1 MAVDID
7 RLEIEIEADSQQAGS
22 ALDRLTASLQRL
34 QSAVGNN
41 TALQKTSQQVK
52 AIAKAPS
59 LTRLEKELSKVEKQ
73 AIKDGDSLVKL
84 QERLEEL
91 QGYKGIG
98 TKLTQADTASK
109 IKETTAQIRQ
119 LSEAVDA
126 ADVKIR
132 ELRQSIK
139 DVQAGNI
146 PTVHAPKTS
155 SSKTTS
161 ANIPQAAAQIRQ
173 AATATQGMSNAAKTV
188 KTNLDAASKS
198 ADDFGR
204 QVKKATSSGS
214 GGFAGLAKSVKGM
227 ATSFV
232 LWGAAFSLVGSIGDS
247 FERMA
252 AENESVNQT
261 LSEIKSSLQY
271 VSDALAAVIYPI
283 VRAIAPILVTIL
295 DAVAGILNFIAMIIG
310 FLTGQD
316 SVIQAQKQWV
326 DFSEG
331 VDGATDSMG
340 AATDAAKKLYR
351 SLLPIDELN
360 ILEDNST
367 GGGAGG
373 IGGTTAGGLTPP
385 RFEMV
390 DLPFTMP
397 TSIPSPEWVP
407 DPVPAPSFAAVTVP
421 SWAGALLPS
430 PEWSPQVV
438 ASPVFETLKLPE
450 WALNLLPVPDW
461 EEDPIPAPALD
472 LEPVRSGLLAL
483 QEEFALAWDLVTA
496 TSAVGVG
503 NVVGNLDTLA
513 GRLLQLQKEHATAL
527 DGITQRQG
535 QFTTDTQTA
544 LQAWST
550 ANQTSFGTTANYI
563 QTITP
568 PAFDAVS
575 AVIASFVP
583 GTAGQIAKWGNNIM
597 SNARTTLA
605 YIPTAAQS
613 ALQSAGESFSS
624 WINATSSG
632 FAQWGSNVI
641 DNAGKAAEGLF
652 SNIVSGLSAA
662 WTQFKNAMTA
672 MGEAITGWWSAN
684 KSWAAPAIGVGLA
697 GITIGAI
704 ALSGGGALAAAPAL
718 AALANGGVLTEPTA
732 ALVGE
737 YPGAKRNPEIVT
749 PQNLMYDTFR
759 DAQDDTDVI
768 NAIVSV
774 GQQIVQAIRSQDN
787 SISIDGR
794 QLVRQT
800 YDQFKRYEAQRGTS
814 LVQRGNYN

>member
-1 MAVDID
+1 MPTDID
-7 RLEIEIEADSQQAGS
+7 KLQIEIEADSAQAGS
-22 ALDRLTASLQRL
+22 AIDRLTASLQRL
-34 QSAVGNN
+34 QGAIGGN

-52 AIAKAPS
+52 NIAKAPS

-73 AIKDGDSLVKL
+73 AIKDGDSLVEL
-84 QERLEEL
+84 QKKLEEL

-98 TKLTQADTASK
+98 NKLTQADTNKRIAA
-109 IKETTAQIRQ
+109 TTAQIRQ
-119 LSEAVDA
+119 LSEAVDT
-126 ADVKIR
+126 ADTKIR

-146 PTVHAPKTS
+146 PTVQTPKASTT
-155 SSKTTS
+155 SKTTS

-173 AATATQGMSNAAKTV
+173 AATATQGVGNAAAQV

-198 ADDFGR
+198 ADNFGR

-214 GGFAGLAKSVKGM
+214 GGFAYLARSIKGM
-227 ATSFV
+227 VVNFALFGV
-232 LWGAAFSLVGSIGDS
+232 LFSLTNSIGDS
-247 FERMA
+247 FARMA
-252 AENESVNQT
+252 AENQEVNQT

-283 VRAIAPILVTIL
+283 VKALAPILVTIL

-316 SVIQAQKQWV
+316 SVIQAQKQWA
-326 DFSEG
+326 DFSES

-351 SLLPIDELN
+351 ALLLIDELN

-367 GGGAGG
+367 GGAGG

-397 TSIPSPEWVP
+397 TTIPSPEWAP
-407 DPVPAPSFAAVTVP
+407 NPVPAPSFAAVVVP
-421 SWAGALLPS
+421 SYAGAKLPS
-430 PEWSPQVV
+430 PSWQPDLVPAPAFGPLV
-438 ASPVFETLKLPE
+438 LPDWLTE
-450 WALNLLPVPDW
+450 PIPVPAW

-472 LEPVRSGLLAL
+472 LAPVRSGLLTL
-483 QEEFALAWDLVTA
+483 QEEFAFAWDLVTA

-527 DGITQRQG
+527 DGIAQKQESFVGQTQS
-535 QFTTDTQTA
+535 A
-544 LQAWST
+544 LQRWST
-550 ANQTSFGTTANYI
+550 ATQTNFKTTTDYI

-597 SNARTTLA
+597 GNARTTLA

-613 ALQSAGESFSS
+613 ALQSAGESFTS
-624 WINATSSG
+624 WINATSSN
-632 FAQWGSNVI
+632 FAAWGSNVVK
-641 DNAGKAAEGLF
+641 NAGTAAEGLF

-662 WTQFKNAMTA
+662 WTQFKNAMAA

-704 ALSGGGALAAAPAL
+704 ALSGGGALAAVPAL
-718 AALANGGVLTEPTA
+718 AALASGGVLTEPTA

-759 DAQDDTDVI
+759 DAQDTDVVV
-768 NAIVSV
+768 NAIMAGVN
-774 GQQIVQAIRSQDN
+774 QIVRAIQDSN
-787 SISIDGR
+787 VEVYVDGDG
-794 QLVRQT
+794 T
-800 YDQFKRYEAQRGTS
+800 AQQNRRNRMYGKT
-814 LVQRGNYN
+814 LQYI

>member
-1 MAVDID
+1 MPTDID
-7 RLEIEIEADSQQAGS
+7 KLQIEIEADSAQAGS
-22 ALDRLTASLQRL
+22 AIDRLAASLQRL

-41 TALQKTSQQVK
+41 TALKQTSQQVK
-52 AIAKAPS
+52 NIAKAPS
-59 LTRLEKELSKVEKQ
+59 LSRLEKELSKVEKQ
-73 AIKDGDSLVKL
+73 AIKDGDSLVAL
-84 QERLEEL
+84 QKKLEEL
-91 QGYKGIG
+91 QGYKGVG
-98 TKLTQADTASK
+98 NKLTQADTASK

-119 LSEAVDA
+119 MSDAVDT
-126 ADVKIR
+126 ADAKIR
-132 ELRQSIK
+132 ELRQSIR

-146 PTVHAPKTS
+146 PTAKAPKASTT
-155 SSKTTS
+155 SKTTS
-161 ANIPQAAAQIRQ
+161 SNIPQAAAQIRQ
-173 AATATQGMSNAAKTV
+173 AATATQGVSNAAAQV

-198 ADDFGR
+198 ANNFGK

-214 GGFAGLAKSVKGM
+214 GGFAYLARSIKGM
-227 ATSFV
+227 VVNFALF
-232 LWGAAFSLVGSIGDS
+232 GALFSLTNSIGDS
-247 FERMA
+247 FQRMA
-252 AENESVNQT
+252 QENQEVYQT

-271 VSDALAAVIYPI
+271 VSDALAVVIYPI
-283 VRAIAPILVTIL
+283 VKAIAPILVTIL
-295 DAVAGILNFIAMIIG
+295 DAVAGILNFIAMIVG

-351 SLLPIDELN
+351 ALLPIDELN
-360 ILEDNST
+360 VLEDNST

-385 RFEMV
+385 RFETV

-397 TSIPSPEWVP
+397 TSLPSPEWAP

-438 ASPVFETLKLPE
+438 TSPFFEALKLPE
-450 WALNLLPVPDW
+450 WALNLLPVPAW

-472 LEPVRSGLLAL
+472 LAPVQSGLAVL
-483 QEEFALAWDLVTA
+483 QEAFAFAWDVVTA

-513 GRLLQLQKEHATAL
+513 GRLLQLQTEHATAL
-527 DGITQRQG
+527 DGIAQKQESFVGQTQS
-535 QFTTDTQTA
+535 A

-550 ANQTSFGTTANYI
+550 ATQTSFGTTTDYI

-568 PAFDAVS
+568 PAFANAS
-575 AVIASFVP
+575 AVISSFVS
-583 GTAGQIAKWGNNIM
+583 GTALAIAKWGNNVM
-597 SNARTTLA
+597 PNVKTTLA

-632 FAQWGSNVI
+632 FAQWGGNI
-641 DNAGKAAEGLF
+641 IQNAGKAAEGLF
-652 SNIVSGLSAA
+652 SNIVGGLSAA
-662 WTQFKNAMTA
+662 WEQFVGFMRGI
-672 MGEAITGWWSAN
+672 GEKISNWWSAN

-704 ALSGGGALAAAPAL
+704 ALSGGGALAAVPAL
-718 AALANGGVLTEPTA
+718 AALASGGVLTEPTA

-737 YPGAKRNPEIVT
+737 YPGARRNPEIVT

-759 DAQDDTDVI
+759 DAQDTDVVV
-768 NAIVSV
+768 NAIMAGVN
-774 GQQIVQAIRSQDN
+774 QIVRAIQDSN
-787 SISIDGR
+787 VEVYVDG
-794 QLVRQT
+794 
-800 YDQFKRYEAQRGTS
+800 DGTATQNRRNRMYGKT
-814 LVQRGNYN
+814 LQYI

>member
-1 MAVDID
+1 MPTDID
-7 RLEIEIEADSQQAGS
+7 KLQIQIEADSAQAGS

-34 QSAVGNN
+34 QGAVGSN

-52 AIAKAPS
+52 NIAKAPS

-73 AIKDGDSLVKL
+73 AIRDGDSLVKL

-98 TKLTQADTASK
+98 TKLTQADTNSR
-109 IKETTAQIRQ
+109 IKEVTAQIRQ
-119 LSEAVDA
+119 LSDAVDT

-146 PTVHAPKTS
+146 PTVHAPKTTT
-155 SSKTTS
+155 SKMTS
-161 ANIPQAAAQIRQ
+161 ANIPQAAVQIRQ
-173 AATATQGMSNAAKTV
+173 AATATQGMSNAAKAV
-188 KTNLDAASKS
+188 KANLDSASKS
-198 ADDFGR
+198 ADTFGKAVR
-204 QVKKATSSGS
+204 RATSSGS
-214 GGFAGLAKSVKGM
+214 GGFAYLARSIKGM
-227 ATSFV
+227 VVNFALFGV
-232 LWGAAFSLVGSIGDS
+232 LFSLTNSIGDS
-247 FERMA
+247 FQRMA
-252 AENESVNQT
+252 QENQEVNQT
-261 LSEIKSSLQY
+261 LSEIKSSLQF

-283 VRAIAPILVTIL
+283 VKAIAPILVTIL

-310 FLTGQD
+310 FLTGET
-316 SVIQAQKQWV
+316 SVVQATKSWT

-385 RFEMV
+385 RFETV

-397 TSIPSPEWVP
+397 STIPSPEWAP
-407 DPVPAPSFAAVTVP
+407 NPVPAPSFAPVVVP
-421 SWAGALLPS
+421 AFAGAKLPS
-430 PEWSPQVV
+430 PSWQPDLVPAPAFGPLV
-438 ASPVFETLKLPE
+438 LPDWLTASI
-450 WALNLLPVPDW
+450 PVPAW

-472 LEPVRSGLLAL
+472 LAPVRAGLLTL

-496 TSAVGVG
+496 ASAVGVG
-503 NVVGNLDTLA
+503 NVVGSLDTLA

-527 DGITQRQG
+527 DGITQKQEGFVG
-535 QFTTDTQTA
+535 QTQTA
-544 LQAWST
+544 LRAWST
-550 ANQTSFGTTANYI
+550 STQTSFGTTTSYI

-583 GTAGQIAKWGNNIM
+583 GTAGQIARWGNNIM
-597 SNARTTLA
+597 GNARTTLA
-605 YIPTAAQS
+605 YIPTATQS

-624 WINATSSG
+624 WISATSSG

-697 GITIGAI
+697 GLAIGAI
-704 ALSGGGALAAAPAL
+704 AVSGGGALAAAPAL
-718 AALANGGVLTEPTA
+718 AALATGGVLTEPTA

-749 PQNLMYDTFR
+749 PQNLMYNTFR

-800 YDQFKRYEAQRGTS
+800 YDQFKRYETQRGES

>member
-1 MAVDID
+1 MPTDID
-7 RLEIEIEADSQQAGS
+7 KLQIEIEADSAQAGS
-22 ALDRLTASLQRL
+22 AIDRLAASLQRL

-41 TALQKTSQQVK
+41 MALKQTSQQVK
-52 AIAKAPS
+52 NIAKAPS
-59 LTRLEKELSKVEKQ
+59 LSRLEKELSKVEKQ
-73 AIKDGDSLVKL
+73 AIKDGDSLVEL
-84 QERLEEL
+84 QKKLEEL
-91 QGYKGIG
+91 QGYKGVG
-98 TKLTQADTASK
+98 NRLTQADTDSK

-119 LSEAVDA
+119 LSEAVDT
-126 ADVKIR
+126 ADTKIR
-132 ELRQSIK
+132 ELRQSIQ

-146 PTVHAPKTS
+146 PTVQGPKTS
-155 SSKTTS
+155 TTTSKTTS

-173 AATATQGMSNAAKTV
+173 AATATQGVGNAAAQV

-198 ADDFGR
+198 ADIFGR

-214 GGFAGLAKSVKGM
+214 GGFAYLARSIKGM
-227 ATSFV
+227 VVNFALF
-232 LWGAAFSLVGSIGDS
+232 GALFSLTNSIGDS
-247 FERMA
+247 FARMA
-252 AENESVNQT
+252 AENQEVNQT

-271 VSDALAAVIYPI
+271 VSDSLAVVIYPI
-283 VRAIAPILVTIL
+283 VKAIAPILVTIL

-326 DFSEG
+326 DFSES
-331 VDGATDSMG
+331 VDGATDSMC

-351 SLLPIDELN
+351 ALLPIDELN

-385 RFEMV
+385 RFEEV

-397 TSIPSPEWVP
+397 TSLPSPEWVP
-407 DPVPAPSFAAVTVP
+407 DPVPAPSFAPVVVP
-421 SWAGALLPS
+421 SYAGAKLPS
-430 PEWSPQVV
+430 PSWQPDLIP
-438 ASPVFETLKLPE
+438 APAFGPLILPD
-450 WALNLLPVPDW
+450 WLTAPIPVPAW

-472 LEPVRSGLLAL
+472 LEPVRSGLLTL
-483 QEEFALAWDLVTA
+483 KEEFALAWDLVTA

-535 QFTTDTQTA
+535 QFTTDTQAA

-550 ANQTSFGTTANYI
+550 ANQTSFGTTADYI

-575 AVIASFVP
+575 AVIAAFVP

-597 SNARTTLA
+597 SNTRTTLA

-624 WINATSSG
+624 WISATSSG
-632 FAQWGSNVI
+632 FANWGNNI
-641 DNAGKAAEGLF
+641 IQNAGKAAEGLF
-652 SNIVSGLSAA
+652 SNIVGGLSAA
-662 WTQFKNAMTA
+662 WNEFKSAMTA

-697 GITIGAI
+697 GLAIGAI
-704 ALSGGGALAAAPAL
+704 VVSGGGALAAAPAL
-718 AALANGGVLTEPTA
+718 AALATGGVLTEPTA

-759 DAQDDTDVI
+759 EAQDTDVVV
-768 NAIVSV
+768 NAIMAGVN
-774 GQQIVQAIRSQDN
+774 QIVRAIQDSN
-787 SISIDGR
+787 VEVYVDG
-794 QLVRQT
+794 
-800 YDQFKRYEAQRGTS
+800 DGTATQNRRNRMYGKT
-814 LVQRGNYN
+814 LQYI

>member
-1 MAVDID
+1 MPTDID
-7 RLEIEIEADSQQAGS
+7 KLQIQIEADSAQAGS
-22 ALDRLTASLQRL
+22 AIDRLTASLQRL
-34 QSAVGNN
+34 QSAVGGN
-41 TALQKTSQQVK
+41 TALQKASQQVK
-52 AIAKAPS
+52 NIAKAPS
-59 LTRLEKELSKVEKQ
+59 LTKLERELSKVERQ
-73 AIKDGDSLVKL
+73 AIKDGDSLVAL
-84 QERLEEL
+84 QRKLEEL

-98 TKLTQADTASK
+98 NKLTQADTNKRIA
-109 IKETTAQIRQ
+109 ETTNQIRQ
-119 LSEAVDA
+119 LSEAVDT
-126 ADVKIR
+126 ADAKIR
-132 ELRQSIK
+132 ELRQSIR
-139 DVQAGNI
+139 DAQAGNI
-146 PTVHAPKTS
+146 PTVQAPKTS
-155 SSKTTS
+155 TTSKTTS
-161 ANIPQAAAQIRQ
+161 SNIPQAAAQIRQ
-173 AATATQGMSNAAKTV
+173 AATATQGVGNAAAQV

-198 ADDFGR
+198 ADNFGK

-214 GGFAGLAKSVKGM
+214 GGFAYLARSIKGM
-227 ATSFV
+227 VVNFALF
-232 LWGAAFSLVGSIGDS
+232 GALFSLTNSIGDS
-247 FERMA
+247 FQRMA
-252 AENESVNQT
+252 AENEEVNRT
-261 LSEIKSSLQY
+261 LSSIKSSLQY
-271 VSDALAAVIYPI
+271 VSDSLAVVIYPI
-283 VRAIAPILVTIL
+283 VKAIAPILVTIL

-310 FLTGQD
+310 FLTGET
-316 SVIQAQKQWV
+316 SVVQATKSWV

-351 SLLPIDELN
+351 ALLPIDELN

-397 TSIPSPEWVP
+397 TTIPSPEWAP
-407 DPVPAPSFAAVTVP
+407 NPVPAPSFAPVVVP
-421 SWAGALLPS
+421 SYAGAKLPS
-430 PEWSPQVV
+430 PSWQPDLVPAPAFGPLV
-438 ASPVFETLKLPE
+438 LPDWLTE
-450 WALNLLPVPDW
+450 PIPVPAW

-472 LEPVRSGLLAL
+472 LAPVRAGLLTL
-483 QEEFALAWDLVTA
+483 QEEFAFAWDLVTA

-513 GRLLQLQKEHATAL
+513 GRLLQLQKEHAAAL

-535 QFTTDTQTA
+535 QFTTDTQAA

-550 ANQTSFGTTANYI
+550 ATQTNFKTTTDYI

-568 PAFDAVS
+568 PAFANAS
-575 AVIASFVP
+575 AVISSFVS
-583 GTAGQIAKWGNNIM
+583 GTALAIAKWGNNVM
-597 SNARTTLA
+597 PNVRTTLS

-632 FAQWGSNVI
+632 FAQWGGNI
-641 DNAGKAAEGLF
+641 IQNAGKAAEGLF

-704 ALSGGGALAAAPAL
+704 ALSGGGALAAVPAL
-718 AALANGGVLTEPTA
+718 TALASGGVLTEPTA

-737 YPGAKRNPEIVT
+737 YPGARRNPEIVT

-759 DAQDDTDVI
+759 DAQDTDVVV
-768 NAIVSV
+768 NAIMAGVN
-774 GQQIVQAIRSQDN
+774 QIVRAIQDSN
-787 SISIDGR
+787 VEVYVDG
-794 QLVRQT
+794 
-800 YDQFKRYEAQRGTS
+800 DGTATQNRRNRMYGKT
-814 LVQRGNYN
+814 LQYI

>member
-1 MAVDID
+1 MPVDID
-7 RLEIEIEADSQQAGS
+7 KLQIEIEADSAQAGS

-34 QSAVGNN
+34 QNAVGGN
-41 TALQKTSQQVK
+41 TALQRTSQQVK
-52 AIAKAPS
+52 NIAKAPS
-59 LTRLEKELSKVEKQ
+59 LTKLERELSKVEKQ

-119 LSEAVDA
+119 LSDAVDT
-126 ADVKIR
+126 ADTKIR

-146 PTVHAPKTS
+146 PTVQGPKTS
-155 SSKTTS
+155 TTTSKTTS

-173 AATATQGMSNAAKTV
+173 AATATQGVSNAAAQV

-198 ADDFGR
+198 ADNFGR

-214 GGFAGLAKSVKGM
+214 GGFAYLARSIKGM
-227 ATSFV
+227 VVNFALFGV
-232 LWGAAFSLVGSIGDS
+232 LFSLTNSIGDS
-247 FERMA
+247 FQRMA
-252 AENESVNQT
+252 QENQEVNQT

-283 VRAIAPILVTIL
+283 VKAIAPVLITIL

-310 FLTGQD
+310 FLTGET
-316 SVIQAQKQWV
+316 SVVQATKSWT

-351 SLLPIDELN
+351 ALLPIDELN

-367 GGGAGG
+367 GGAGG

-385 RFEMV
+385 RFEEV

-397 TSIPSPEWVP
+397 TSLPSPEWVP
-407 DPVPAPSFAAVTVP
+407 DPVPAPSFAPVVVP
-421 SWAGALLPS
+421 SYAGAKLPS
-430 PEWSPQVV
+430 PSWQPDLVPAPAFGPLV
-438 ASPVFETLKLPE
+438 LPD
-450 WALNLLPVPDW
+450 WLTAPIPVPAW

-472 LEPVRSGLLAL
+472 LAPVRAGLLTL
-483 QEEFALAWDLVTA
+483 QEEFAFAWDLVTA

-503 NVVGNLDTLA
+503 NVVGSLDTLA

-527 DGITQRQG
+527 DGIAQKQESFVG
-535 QFTTDTQTA
+535 QTQTA
-544 LQAWST
+544 LLAWST
-550 ANQTSFGTTANYI
+550 STQTSFGTTADYI

-575 AVIASFVP
+575 AIIASFVP
-583 GTAGQIAKWGNNIM
+583 GTAGQIAKWGNNVM
-597 SNARTTLA
+597 GNARTTLA

-624 WINATSSG
+624 WISATSSG
-632 FAQWGSNVI
+632 FASWGNNI
-641 DNAGKAAEGLF
+641 IQNAGKAAEGLF
-652 SNIVSGLSAA
+652 SNIVGGLSAA
-662 WTQFKNAMTA
+662 WNEFKSAMTA

-697 GITIGAI
+697 GLAIGAI
-704 ALSGGGALAAAPAL
+704 VVSGGGALAAAPAL
-718 AALANGGVLTEPTA
+718 AAIPALANGGVLTSPQVVLA
-732 ALVGE
+732 GE
-737 YPGAKRNPEIVT
+737 YSNARSNPEIVT

-759 DAQDDTDVI
+759 EAQDTDVVV
-768 NAIVSV
+768 NAILSGV
-774 GQQIVQAIRSQDN
+774 QQIVRAIQDSN
-787 SISIDGR
+787 VEVYVDGDG
-794 QLVRQT
+794 T
-800 YDQFKRYEAQRGTS
+800 AQQNRRNRMYGKT
-814 LVQRGNYN
+814 LQYI

>member
-7 RLEIEIEADSQQAGS
+7 RLEIEIEADSAQAGS
-22 ALDRLTASLQRL
+22 AIDRLTASLQRL
-34 QSAVGNN
+34 QSAVGGN
-41 TALQKTSQQVK
+41 TALQKASQQVK
-52 AIAKAPS
+52 NIAKAPS

-73 AIKDGDSLVKL
+73 AIKDGDSLVAL
-84 QERLEEL
+84 QKKLEEL
-91 QGYKGIG
+91 QGYKGLG
-98 TKLTQADTASK
+98 NRLTQADTASK
-109 IKETTAQIRQ
+109 IKETTAQIKQ
-119 LSEAVDA
+119 LSDAVDT
-126 ADVKIR
+126 ADAKIR

-146 PTVHAPKTS
+146 PTVQTPKARTTT
-155 SSKTTS
+155 SKTTS

-173 AATATQGMSNAAKTV
+173 AATATQGVGNAAAQI

-198 ADDFGR
+198 ADNFGR

-214 GGFAGLAKSVKGM
+214 GGFAYLARSIKGM
-227 ATSFV
+227 VVNFALFGV
-232 LWGAAFSLVGSIGDS
+232 LFSLTNSIGDS
-247 FERMA
+247 FARMA
-252 AENESVNQT
+252 AENQEVNQT

-283 VRAIAPILVTIL
+283 VKALAPILVTIL

-326 DFSEG
+326 DFSES

-340 AATDAAKKLYR
+340 TATDAAKKLYR
-351 SLLPIDELN
+351 ALLPIDELN

-397 TSIPSPEWVP
+397 TTIPSPEWAP
-407 DPVPAPSFAAVTVP
+407 NPVPAPSFAPVVVP
-421 SWAGALLPS
+421 SYAGAKLPS
-430 PEWSPQVV
+430 PSWQPDLVPAPAFGPLV
-438 ASPVFETLKLPE
+438 LPDWLTE
-450 WALNLLPVPDW
+450 PIPVPAW

-472 LEPVRSGLLAL
+472 LAPVRSGLLTL
-483 QEEFALAWDLVTA
+483 QEEFAFAWDLVTA

-535 QFTTDTQTA
+535 QFTTDTQAA

-550 ANQTSFGTTANYI
+550 ATQTSFGTTTGYI

-568 PAFDAVS
+568 PAFSNAS
-575 AVIASFVP
+575 EVISSFVS
-583 GTAGQIAKWGNNIM
+583 GTALAIAKWGNNVM
-597 SNARTTLA
+597 PNVRTTLS

-613 ALQSAGESFSS
+613 ALQSAGSSFTS

-641 DNAGKAAEGLF
+641 KNAGTAAEGLF

-662 WTQFKNAMTA
+662 WTQFKKAMTA

-704 ALSGGGALAAAPAL
+704 ALSGGGALAAVPAL
-718 AALANGGVLTEPTA
+718 AALASGGVLTEPTA

-737 YPGAKRNPEIVT
+737 YPGARRNPEIVT

-759 DAQDDTDVI
+759 DAQDTDVVV
-768 NAIVSV
+768 NAIMAGV
-774 GQQIVQAIRSQDN
+774 QQIVRAIQDSN
-787 SISIDGR
+787 VEVYVDGDG
-794 QLVRQT
+794 T
-800 YDQFKRYEAQRGTS
+800 AQQNRRNRMYGKT
-814 LVQRGNYN
+814 LQYI

>member
-1 MAVDID
+1 MPVDID
-7 RLEIEIEADSQQAGS
+7 KLQIKIEVDSAQAGS

-98 TKLTQADTASK
+98 TRLTQADTASR
-109 IKETTAQIRQ
+109 IKEITAQIRQ

-173 AATATQGMSNAAKTV
+173 AATATQGVSNAAKAV
-188 KTNLDAASKS
+188 KTNLDSASKS
-198 ADDFGR
+198 ADTFGKT
-204 QVKKATSSGS
+204 VKRATSSGS
-214 GGFAGLAKSVKGM
+214 GGFAYLARSIKGM
-227 ATSFV
+227 VVNFALFGV
-232 LWGAAFSLVGSIGDS
+232 LFSLTNSIGDS
-247 FERMA
+247 FQRMA
-252 AENESVNQT
+252 QENQEVNQT

-283 VRAIAPILVTIL
+283 VKAIAPVLITIL

-326 DFSEG
+326 DFSES

-351 SLLPIDELN
+351 ALLPIDELN

-438 ASPVFETLKLPE
+438 ASPAFESLKLPE
-450 WALNLLPVPDW
+450 WALNLLPVPAW

-472 LEPVRSGLLAL
+472 LEPVRSGLLTL
-483 QEEFALAWDLVTA
+483 QEEFALAWNLVTA

-503 NVVGNLDTLA
+503 NVVGSLDTLA

-550 ANQTSFGTTANYI
+550 ANQTNFKTTTDYI

-597 SNARTTLA
+597 GNARTTLA

-624 WINATSSG
+624 WISATSSG
-632 FAQWGSNVI
+632 FANWGNNI
-641 DNAGKAAEGLF
+641 IQNAGKAAEGLF
-652 SNIVSGLSAA
+652 SNIVGGLAAA
-662 WTQFKNAMTA
+662 WNEFKSAMTA

-697 GITIGAI
+697 GLAIGAI
-704 ALSGGGALAAAPAL
+704 VVSGGGALAAAPAL
-718 AALANGGVLTEPTA
+718 AAIPALANGGVLTSPQVVLA
-732 ALVGE
+732 GE
-737 YPGAKRNPEIVT
+737 YSNARSNPEIVT

-759 DAQDDTDVI
+759 EAQDTDAVV
-768 NAIVSV
+768 NAIMAGV
-774 GQQIVQAIRSQDN
+774 QQIVRAIQDGN
-787 SISIDGR
+787 VEIYVDG
-794 QLVRQT
+794 
-800 YDQFKRYEAQRGTS
+800 DGTATQNRKNRMYGKT
-814 LVQRGNYN
+814 LQYI

>member
-1 MAVDID
+1 MPTDID
-7 RLEIEIEADSQQAGS
+7 KLQIQIEADSAQAGS
-22 ALDRLTASLQRL
+22 AIDRLTASLQRL
-34 QSAVGNN
+34 QGAIGGN
-41 TALQKTSQQVK
+41 TALQKTSQQVRS
-52 AIAKAPS
+52 IAKAPS
-59 LTRLEKELSKVEKQ
+59 LSKLERELARVEKQ
-73 AIKDGDSLVKL
+73 AIKDGDSLVEL
-84 QERLEEL
+84 QKKLEEL
-91 QGYKGIG
+91 QGFKGVG
-98 TKLTQADTASK
+98 NRLTQADTNKRIAA
-109 IKETTAQIRQ
+109 TTAQIKQ
-119 LSEAVDA
+119 LSDAVDT
-126 ADVKIR
+126 ADSKIR

-146 PTVHAPKTS
+146 PTVQTPKTS
-155 SSKTTS
+155 TTSKTTS

-173 AATATQGMSNAAKTV
+173 AATATQGVGNAAAQV

-198 ADDFGR
+198 ADNFGR

-214 GGFAGLAKSVKGM
+214 GGFAYLARSIKGM
-227 ATSFV
+227 VVNFALFGV
-232 LWGAAFSLVGSIGDS
+232 LFSLTNSIGDS
-247 FERMA
+247 FARMA
-252 AENESVNQT
+252 QENQEVNQT

-283 VRAIAPILVTIL
+283 VKALAPILVTIL

-326 DFSEG
+326 DFSES

-351 SLLPIDELN
+351 ALLPVDELN

-367 GGGAGG
+367 GGAGG

-397 TSIPSPEWVP
+397 TTIPSPEWVP
-407 DPVPAPSFAAVTVP
+407 NPVPAPSFAPVVVP
-421 SWAGALLPS
+421 SYAGAKLPS
-430 PEWSPQVV
+430 PSWQPDLVPAPAFGPLV
-438 ASPVFETLKLPE
+438 LPDWLTE
-450 WALNLLPVPDW
+450 PIPVPAW

-472 LEPVRSGLLAL
+472 LAPVRSGLLTL
-483 QEEFALAWDLVTA
+483 QEEFAFAWDLVTA

-513 GRLLQLQKEHATAL
+513 GRLLQLQQEHATAL
-527 DGITQRQG
+527 DGIAQKQESFVGQTQA
-535 QFTTDTQTA
+535 A
-544 LQAWST
+544 LQEWSR
-550 ANQTSFGTTANYI
+550 AAQTSFGTTTDYI
-563 QTITP
+563 QAITP

-597 SNARTTLA
+597 GNARTTLA

-624 WINATSSG
+624 WISATSSG
-632 FAQWGSNVI
+632 FANWGNNVI
-641 DNAGKAAEGLF
+641 QNAGKAAEGLF
-652 SNIVSGLSAA
+652 SNIVGGLSAA
-662 WTQFKNAMTA
+662 WKEFKSAMTA

-697 GITIGAI
+697 GLAIGAI
-704 ALSGGGALAAAPAL
+704 VVSGGGALAAAPAL
-718 AALANGGVLTEPTA
+718 AAIPALANGGVLTSPQVVLA
-732 ALVGE
+732 GE
-737 YPGAKRNPEIVT
+737 YSNARSNPEIVT

-759 DAQDDTDVI
+759 DAQDTDVVV
-768 NAIVSV
+768 NAIIAGVN
-774 GQQIVQAIRSQDN
+774 QIVRAIQDSN
-787 SISIDGR
+787 VEVYVDG
-794 QLVRQT
+794 
-800 YDQFKRYEAQRGTS
+800 DGTATQNRKNRMYGKT
-814 LVQRGNYN
+814 LQYI

>member
-1 MAVDID
+1 MPTDID
-7 RLEIEIEADSQQAGS
+7 RLQIEIEADSQQAGS
-22 ALDRLTASLQRL
+22 AIDRLTASLQRL

-41 TALQKTSQQVK
+41 MALQKTSQQVK

-73 AIKDGDSLVKL
+73 AIKDGDSLVAL
-84 QERLEEL
+84 QRKLEEL
-91 QGYKGIG
+91 QGFKGVG
-98 TKLTQADTASK
+98 NKLTQADTDSK

-119 LSEAVDA
+119 LSEAVDT
-126 ADVKIR
+126 ADTKIR

-146 PTVHAPKTS
+146 PTVQTPKTS
-155 SSKTTS
+155 TTSKTTS

-173 AATATQGMSNAAKTV
+173 AATATQGVSNAAAQV

-198 ADDFGR
+198 ADNFGR

-214 GGFAGLAKSVKGM
+214 GGFAYLARSIKGM
-227 ATSFV
+227 VVNFALF
-232 LWGAAFSLVGSIGDS
+232 GALFSLTNSIGDS
-247 FERMA
+247 FQRMA
-252 AENESVNQT
+252 QENQEVNQT

-271 VSDALAAVIYPI
+271 VSDSLAVVIYPI
-283 VRAIAPILVTIL
+283 VKAIAPILVTIL

-326 DFSEG
+326 DFSES

-351 SLLPIDELN
+351 ALLPIDELN
-360 ILEDNST
+360 VLEDNST

-397 TSIPSPEWVP
+397 TTIPSPEWAP
-407 DPVPAPSFAAVTVP
+407 NPVPAPSFAPVVVP
-421 SWAGALLPS
+421 SYAGAKLPS
-430 PEWSPQVV
+430 PSWQPDLVPAPAFGPLV
-438 ASPVFETLKLPE
+438 LPDWLTE
-450 WALNLLPVPDW
+450 PIPVPAW

-472 LEPVRSGLLAL
+472 LAPVRSGLLTL
-483 QEEFALAWDLVTA
+483 QEEFAFAWDLVTA

-513 GRLLQLQKEHATAL
+513 GRLLQLQQEHATAL
-527 DGITQRQG
+527 DGIAQKQESFVGQTQA
-535 QFTTDTQTA
+535 A
-544 LQAWST
+544 LQEWSR
-550 ANQTSFGTTANYI
+550 AAQTSFGTTTDYI
-563 QTITP
+563 QAITP

-597 SNARTTLA
+597 GNARTTLA

-624 WINATSSG
+624 WISATSSG

-641 DNAGKAAEGLF
+641 KNAGTAAEGLF

-662 WTQFKNAMTA
+662 WTQFKNAMAA

-697 GITIGAI
+697 GLAIGAI
-704 ALSGGGALAAAPAL
+704 VVSGGGALAAAPAL
-718 AALANGGVLTEPTA
+718 AALATGGVLTEPTA
-732 ALVGE
+732 A
-737 YPGAKRNPEIVT
+737 R
-749 PQNLMYDTFR
+749 
-759 DAQDDTDVI
+759 
-768 NAIVSV
+768 
-774 GQQIVQAIRSQDN
+774 
-787 SISIDGR
+787 
-794 QLVRQT
+794 
-800 YDQFKRYEAQRGTS
+800 
-814 LVQRGNYN
+814 

>member
-1 MAVDID
+1 MPTDID
-7 RLEIEIEADSQQAGS
+7 KLQIKIEADSAQAGS
-22 ALDRLTASLQRL
+22 TIDRLTASLQRL
-34 QSAVGNN
+34 QSAVGSN

-52 AIAKAPS
+52 NIAKAPS

-126 ADVKIR
+126 ADAKIR
-132 ELRQSIK
+132 ELRQSIR

-146 PTVHAPKTS
+146 PTAKTPKASTT
-155 SSKTTS
+155 SKTTS

-173 AATATQGMSNAAKTV
+173 AATATQGVSNAAAQV

-198 ADDFGR
+198 ADIFGR

-214 GGFAGLAKSVKGM
+214 GGFAYLARSIKGM
-227 ATSFV
+227 VVNFALF
-232 LWGAAFSLVGSIGDS
+232 GALFSLTNSIGDS
-247 FERMA
+247 FQRMA
-252 AENESVNQT
+252 QENQEVNQT

-271 VSDALAAVIYPI
+271 VSDALAVVIYPI
-283 VRAIAPILVTIL
+283 VKAIAPVLVTIL
-295 DAVAGILNFIAMIIG
+295 DAVAGNLNFIAMIIG

-326 DFSEG
+326 DFSES

-351 SLLPIDELN
+351 ALLPIDELN

-397 TSIPSPEWVP
+397 TTIPSPEWAP
-407 DPVPAPSFAAVTVP
+407 NPVPAPSFAAVTVP

-438 ASPVFETLKLPE
+438 APPVFETLKLPE
-450 WALNLLPVPDW
+450 WALNLLPVPAW

-472 LEPVRSGLLAL
+472 LEPVRSGLLTL

-527 DGITQRQG
+527 DGIAQKQESFVGQTQS
-535 QFTTDTQTA
+535 A

-550 ANQTSFGTTANYI
+550 ATQTNFKTTTDYI

-597 SNARTTLA
+597 GNARTTLA
-605 YIPTAAQS
+605 
-613 ALQSAGESFSS
+613 
-624 WINATSSG
+624 
-632 FAQWGSNVI
+632 
-641 DNAGKAAEGLF
+641 
-652 SNIVSGLSAA
+652 
-662 WTQFKNAMTA
+662 
-672 MGEAITGWWSAN
+672 
-684 KSWAAPAIGVGLA
+684 
-697 GITIGAI
+697 
-704 ALSGGGALAAAPAL
+704 
-718 AALANGGVLTEPTA
+718 
-732 ALVGE
+732 
-737 YPGAKRNPEIVT
+737 
-749 PQNLMYDTFR
+749 
-759 DAQDDTDVI
+759 
-768 NAIVSV
+768 
-774 GQQIVQAIRSQDN
+774 
-787 SISIDGR
+787 
-794 QLVRQT
+794 
-800 YDQFKRYEAQRGTS
+800 
-814 LVQRGNYN
+814 

>member
-1 MAVDID
+1 MPTDID
-7 RLEIEIEADSQQAGS
+7 KLQIEIEADSAQAGS
-22 ALDRLTASLQRL
+22 AIDRLTASLQRL
-34 QSAVGNN
+34 QGAIGGN

-52 AIAKAPS
+52 NIAKAPS

-73 AIKDGDSLVKL
+73 AIKDGDSLVEL
-84 QERLEEL
+84 QKKLEEL

-98 TKLTQADTASK
+98 NKLTQADTNKRIAA
-109 IKETTAQIRQ
+109 TTAQIRQ
-119 LSEAVDA
+119 LSEAVDT
-126 ADVKIR
+126 ADTKIR

-146 PTVHAPKTS
+146 PTVQTPKASTT
-155 SSKTTS
+155 SKTTS

-173 AATATQGMSNAAKTV
+173 AATATQGVGNAAAQV

-198 ADDFGR
+198 ADNFGR

-214 GGFAGLAKSVKGM
+214 GGFAYLARSIKGM
-227 ATSFV
+227 VVNFALFGV
-232 LWGAAFSLVGSIGDS
+232 LFSLTNSIGDS
-247 FERMA
+247 FARMA
-252 AENESVNQT
+252 AENQEVNQT

-283 VRAIAPILVTIL
+283 VKALAPILVTIL

-316 SVIQAQKQWV
+316 SVIQAQKQWA
-326 DFSEG
+326 DFSES

-351 SLLPIDELN
+351 ALLLIDELN

-367 GGGAGG
+367 GGAGG

-397 TSIPSPEWVP
+397 TTIPSPEWAP
-407 DPVPAPSFAAVTVP
+407 NPVPAPSFAAVVVP
-421 SWAGALLPS
+421 SYAGAKLPS
-430 PEWSPQVV
+430 PSWQPDLVPAPAFGPLV
-438 ASPVFETLKLPE
+438 LPDWLTE
-450 WALNLLPVPDW
+450 PIPVPAW

-472 LEPVRSGLLAL
+472 LAPVRSGLLTL
-483 QEEFALAWDLVTA
+483 QEEFAFAWDLVTA

-527 DGITQRQG
+527 DGIAQKQESFVGQTQS
-535 QFTTDTQTA
+535 A
-544 LQAWST
+544 LQRWST
-550 ANQTSFGTTANYI
+550 ATQTNFKTTTDYI

-597 SNARTTLA
+597 GNARTTLA

-613 ALQSAGESFSS
+613 ALQSAGESFTS
-624 WINATSSG
+624 WINATSSN
-632 FAQWGSNVI
+632 FAAWGSNVVK
-641 DNAGKAAEGLF
+641 NAGTAAEGLF

-662 WTQFKNAMTA
+662 WTQFKNAMAA

-704 ALSGGGALAAAPAL
+704 ALSGGGALAAVPAL
-718 AALANGGVLTEPTA
+718 AALASGGVLTEPTA

-749 PQNLMYDTFR
+749 PQNLMYDTFK
-759 DAQDDTDVI
+759 DAQDTDAVV
-768 NAIVSV
+768 NAIMAGV
-774 GQQIVQAIRSQDN
+774 QQIVRAIQDSN
-787 SISIDGR
+787 VEVYVDGDG
-794 QLVRQT
+794 T
-800 YDQFKRYEAQRGTS
+800 AQQNRRNRMYGKT
-814 LVQRGNYN
+814 LQYI

>member
-1 MAVDID
+1 MPTDID
-7 RLEIEIEADSQQAGS
+7 KLQIEIEADSAQAGS
-22 ALDRLTASLQRL
+22 AIDRLTASLQRL

-52 AIAKAPS
+52 NIAKAPS
-59 LTRLEKELSKVEKQ
+59 LSRLERELAKVEKQ
-73 AIKDGDSLVKL
+73 AIKDGDSLVAL
-84 QERLEEL
+84 QKKLEEL
-91 QGYKGIG
+91 QGYKGVG
-98 TKLTQADTASK
+98 NKLTQADTASK

-119 LSEAVDA
+119 MSDAVDT
-126 ADVKIR
+126 ADAKIR
-132 ELRQSIK
+132 ELRQSIR

-146 PTVHAPKTS
+146 PTAKAPKASTT
-155 SSKTTS
+155 SKTTS
-161 ANIPQAAAQIRQ
+161 SNIPQAAAQIRQ
-173 AATATQGMSNAAKTV
+173 AATATQGVSNAAAQV

-198 ADDFGR
+198 ANNFAKQD
-204 QVKKATSSGS
+204 KKATSSGS
-214 GGFAGLAKSVKGM
+214 GGFAYLARSIKGM
-227 ATSFV
+227 VVNFALF
-232 LWGAAFSLVGSIGDS
+232 GALFSLTNSIGDS
-247 FERMA
+247 FQRMA
-252 AENESVNQT
+252 QENQEVNQT

-271 VSDALAAVIYPI
+271 VSDALAVVIYPI
-283 VRAIAPILVTIL
+283 VKAIAPVLVTIL

-351 SLLPIDELN
+351 ALLPIDELN

-397 TSIPSPEWVP
+397 TTIPSPEWAP
-407 DPVPAPSFAAVTVP
+407 NPVPAPSFAPVVVP
-421 SWAGALLPS
+421 SYAGAKLPS
-430 PEWSPQVV
+430 PSWQPDLVPAPAFGPLV
-438 ASPVFETLKLPE
+438 LPDWLTE
-450 WALNLLPVPDW
+450 PIPVPAW
-461 EEDPIPAPALD
+461 EEDPIPAPTLD
-472 LEPVRSGLLAL
+472 LAPVRAGLLTL
-483 QEEFALAWDLVTA
+483 QEEFAFAWDLVTA

-513 GRLLQLQKEHATAL
+513 GRLLQLQKEHAAAL

-550 ANQTSFGTTANYI
+550 ATQTSFKTTTDYI

-568 PAFDAVS
+568 PAFSNAS
-575 AVIASFVP
+575 AVISSFVS
-583 GTAGQIAKWGNNIM
+583 GTALAIAKWGNNVM
-597 SNARTTLA
+597 PNVRTTLA

-613 ALQSAGESFSS
+613 ALQSAGESFSA
-624 WINATSSG
+624 WISATSSG

-641 DNAGKAAEGLF
+641 KNAGTAAEGLF

-704 ALSGGGALAAAPAL
+704 ALSGGGALAAVPAL
-718 AALANGGVLTEPTA
+718 AALASGGVLTEPTA

-737 YPGAKRNPEIVT
+737 YPGAKRDPEIIS
-749 PQNLMYDTFR
+749 PRSMMYDTFR
-759 DAQDDTDVI
+759 DAQDTDVVV
-768 NAIVSV
+768 NAIMAGVN
-774 GQQIVQAIRSQDN
+774 QIVRAIQDN
-787 SISIDGR
+787 NVGVYVDG
-794 QLVRQT
+794 
-800 YDQFKRYEAQRGTS
+800 DGTATQNRKNRMYGKT
-814 LVQRGNYN
+814 LQHI

>member
-1 MAVDID
+1 MPTDID
-7 RLEIEIEADSQQAGS
+7 KLQIEIEADSAQAGS
-22 ALDRLTASLQRL
+22 AIDRLAASLQRL

-41 TALQKTSQQVK
+41 MALKQTSQQVK
-52 AIAKAPS
+52 NIAKAPS
-59 LTRLEKELSKVEKQ
+59 LSRPEKELSKVEKQ
-73 AIKDGDSLVKL
+73 AIKDGDSLVEL
-84 QERLEEL
+84 QKKLEEL
-91 QGYKGIG
+91 QGYKGVG
-98 TKLTQADTASK
+98 NRLTQADTDSK

-119 LSEAVDA
+119 LSEAVDT
-126 ADVKIR
+126 ADTKIR
-132 ELRQSIK
+132 ELRQSIQ

-146 PTVHAPKTS
+146 PTVQGPKTS
-155 SSKTTS
+155 TTTSKTTS

-173 AATATQGMSNAAKTV
+173 AATATQSVGNAAKTV
-188 KTNLDAASKS
+188 KTNLDVASKS
-198 ADDFGR
+198 ADNFGKT
-204 QVKKATSSGS
+204 VKQATSSGS
-214 GGFAGLAKSVKGM
+214 GGFAGLAKSIKGM

-252 AENESVNQT
+252 AENESVNRT

-283 VRAIAPILVTIL
+283 VKALAPILVTIL

-326 DFSEG
+326 DFSES

-351 SLLPIDELN
+351 ALLPIDELN

-397 TSIPSPEWVP
+397 TTIPSPEWAP
-407 DPVPAPSFAAVTVP
+407 NPVPAPSFAPVVVP
-421 SWAGALLPS
+421 SYAGAKLPS
-430 PEWSPQVV
+430 PSWQPDLVPAPAFGPLV
-438 ASPVFETLKLPE
+438 LPDWLTE
-450 WALNLLPVPDW
+450 PIPVPAW
-461 EEDPIPAPALD
+461 EEDPIPAPTLD
-472 LEPVRSGLLAL
+472 LAPVRAGLLTL
-483 QEEFALAWDLVTA
+483 QEEFAFAWDLVTA

-503 NVVGNLDTLA
+503 NVVGHLDTLA
-513 GRLLQLQKEHATAL
+513 GRLLQLQKEHAAAF
-527 DGITQRQG
+527 DGIAQKQESFVGQTQA
-535 QFTTDTQTA
+535 A

-550 ANQTSFGTTANYI
+550 ATQTSFGTTTDYI
-563 QTITP
+563 QSITP
-568 PAFDAVS
+568 PAFAAVS

-583 GTAGQIAKWGNNIM
+583 GTAGLIAKWGTNIM
-597 SNARTTLA
+597 GNSRTTLG
-605 YIPTAAQS
+605 YIPTVTQS
-613 ALQSAGESFSS
+613 SLQSAGESFSS

-641 DNAGKAAEGLF
+641 KNAGTAAEGLF

-704 ALSGGGALAAAPAL
+704 ALSGGGALAAVPAL
-718 AALANGGVLTEPTA
+718 AALASGGVLTEPTA

-737 YPGAKRNPEIVT
+737 YPGARRNPEIVT
-749 PQNLMYDTFR
+749 PQSLMYDTFR
-759 DAQDDTDVI
+759 DAQDTDVVV
-768 NAIVSV
+768 NAIMAGVN
-774 GQQIVQAIRSQDN
+774 QIVRAIQDSN
-787 SISIDGR
+787 VEVYVDG
-794 QLVRQT
+794 
-800 YDQFKRYEAQRGTS
+800 DGTATQNRRNRMYGKT
-814 LVQRGNYN
+814 LQYI

>member
-1 MAVDID
+1 MPTDID
-7 RLEIEIEADSQQAGS
+7 KLQIQIEADSAQAGS
-22 ALDRLTASLQRL
+22 AIDRLTASLQRL

-59 LTRLEKELSKVEKQ
+59 LTRLEKELSKIEKQ
-73 AIKDGDSLVKL
+73 AIKDGDSLVEL
-84 QERLEEL
+84 QKKLEEL
-91 QGYKGIG
+91 QGFKGVG
-98 TKLTQADTASK
+98 NRLTQADTNKRIAA
-109 IKETTAQIRQ
+109 TTAQIRQ
-119 LSEAVDA
+119 LSEAVDT
-126 ADVKIR
+126 ADTKIR

-139 DVQAGNI
+139 DVQTGNI
-146 PTVHAPKTS
+146 PTVQAPKTS
-155 SSKTTS
+155 TTSKTTS
-161 ANIPQAAAQIRQ
+161 SNIPQAAAQIRQ
-173 AATATQGMSNAAKTV
+173 AATATQGVGNAAAQV

-198 ADDFGR
+198 ADIFGR

-214 GGFAGLAKSVKGM
+214 GGFAYLARSIKGM
-227 ATSFV
+227 VVNFALFGV
-232 LWGAAFSLVGSIGDS
+232 LFSLTNSIGDS
-247 FERMA
+247 FQRMA
-252 AENESVNQT
+252 QENQEVNQT

-271 VSDALAAVIYPI
+271 VSDSLAVVIYPI
-283 VRAIAPILVTIL
+283 VKAIAPILVTIL

-326 DFSEG
+326 DFSES

-351 SLLPIDELN
+351 ALLPIDELN

-385 RFEMV
+385 RFEVV

-397 TSIPSPEWVP
+397 STIPSPEWAP

-438 ASPVFETLKLPE
+438 TSPVFETLKLPE
-450 WALNLLPVPDW
+450 WALNLLPVPAW

-472 LEPVRSGLLAL
+472 LAPVRSGLLTL
-483 QEEFALAWDLVTA
+483 QEEFAFAWDLVTA
-496 TSAVGVG
+496 ASAVGVG

-535 QFTTDTQTA
+535 QFTTDTQAA

-550 ANQTSFGTTANYI
+550 ATQVNFKTTTDYI

-568 PAFDAVS
+568 PAFSNAS
-575 AVIASFVP
+575 EVISSFVS
-583 GTAGQIAKWGNNIM
+583 GTALAIAKWGNNVM
-597 SNARTTLA
+597 PNVKTTLA

-632 FAQWGSNVI
+632 FAQWGGNI
-641 DNAGKAAEGLF
+641 IQNAGKAAEGLF
-652 SNIVSGLSAA
+652 SNIVGGLSAA
-662 WTQFKNAMTA
+662 WEQFVGFMRGI
-672 MGEAITGWWSAN
+672 GEKISNWWSAN

-697 GITIGAI
+697 GLAIGAI
-704 ALSGGGALAAAPAL
+704 AVSGGGALAAAPAL
-718 AALANGGVLTEPTA
+718 ATIPALANGGVLTSPQVVLA
-732 ALVGE
+732 GE
-737 YPGAKRNPEIVT
+737 YSNAARDPEIVS
-749 PQNLMYDTFR
+749 PRSMMYDTFK
-759 DAQDDTDVI
+759 DAQDTDVVV
-768 NAIVSV
+768 NAIMAGVN
-774 GQQIVQAIRSQDN
+774 QIVRAIQDSN
-787 SISIDGR
+787 VEVYVDGDG
-794 QLVRQT
+794 T
-800 YDQFKRYEAQRGTS
+800 AQQNRRNRMYGKT
-814 LVQRGNYN
+814 LQYI

>member
-34 QSAVGNN
+34 QSAVGSN

-59 LTRLEKELSKVEKQ
+59 LTRLERELSKVEKQ

-139 DVQAGNI
+139 DVQTGNI
-146 PTVHAPKTS
+146 PTVKASKASTTT
-155 SSKTTS
+155 SKTTS
-161 ANIPQAAAQIRQ
+161 SNIPQAAAQIRQ
-173 AATATQGMSNAAKTV
+173 AATATQGVGNAAAQV

-198 ADDFGR
+198 ADNFGR

-214 GGFAGLAKSVKGM
+214 GGFAYLARSIKGM
-227 ATSFV
+227 VVNFALF
-232 LWGAAFSLVGSIGDS
+232 GALFSLTNSIGDS
-247 FERMA
+247 FQRMA
-252 AENESVNQT
+252 AENQEVNQT
-261 LSEIKSSLQY
+261 LSEIKSSLQF
-271 VSDALAAVIYPI
+271 VSDALASTIYPI
-283 VRAIAPILVTIL
+283 IKAIAPILVTIL
-295 DAVAGILNFIAMIIG
+295 DAVAGILNFIAMIVG

-351 SLLPIDELN
+351 ALLPIDELN
-360 ILEDNST
+360 VLEDNST

-397 TSIPSPEWVP
+397 TTIPSPEWAP
-407 DPVPAPSFAAVTVP
+407 NPVPAPSFAPVVVP
-421 SWAGALLPS
+421 SYAGAKLPS
-430 PEWSPQVV
+430 PSWQPDLVPAPAFGPLV
-438 ASPVFETLKLPE
+438 LPDWLTE
-450 WALNLLPVPDW
+450 PIPVPAW

-472 LEPVRSGLLAL
+472 LAPVRAGLLTL
-483 QEEFALAWDLVTA
+483 QEEFAFAWDLVTA

-513 GRLLQLQKEHATAL
+513 GRLLQLQQEHATAL

-550 ANQTSFGTTANYI
+550 ATQVNFKTTTDYI

-568 PAFDAVS
+568 PAFSNAS
-575 AVIASFVP
+575 AVISSFVS
-583 GTAGQIAKWGNNIM
+583 GTALAIAKWGNNVTP
-597 SNARTTLA
+597 NVRTTLS

-613 ALQSAGESFSS
+613 ALQSAGSSFTS

-641 DNAGKAAEGLF
+641 KNAGKAAEGLF
-652 SNIVSGLSAA
+652 SNIVGGLSAA
-662 WTQFKNAMTA
+662 WEQFVGFMRGI
-672 MGEAITGWWSAN
+672 GEKISNWWSAN

-697 GITIGAI
+697 GLAIGAI
-704 ALSGGGALAAAPAL
+704 AVSGGGALAAAPAL
-718 AALANGGVLTEPTA
+718 AAIPALANGGVLTSPQVVLA
-732 ALVGE
+732 GE
-737 YPGAKRNPEIVT
+737 YSNARSNPEIVT

-759 DAQDDTDVI
+759 EAQDTDVVV
-768 NAIVSV
+768 NAIMAGV
-774 GQQIVQAIRSQDN
+774 QQIVRAIQDSN
-787 SISIDGR
+787 VEVYVDG
-794 QLVRQT
+794 
-800 YDQFKRYEAQRGTS
+800 DGTATQNRKNRMYGKT
-814 LVQRGNYN
+814 LQYI

>member
-1 MAVDID
+1 MPTDID
-7 RLEIEIEADSQQAGS
+7 RLQIEIETNSQQAGS
-22 ALDRLTASLQRL
+22 AIDRLTASLQRL

-73 AIKDGDSLVKL
+73 AIKDGDSLVEL
-84 QERLEEL
+84 QKKLEEL
-91 QGYKGIG
+91 QGYKGVG
-98 TKLTQADTASK
+98 NRLTQADTASK

-119 LSEAVDA
+119 LSDAVDS
-126 ADVKIR
+126 ADTKIR
-132 ELRQSIK
+132 ELRQSIR

-146 PTVHAPKTS
+146 PTVKASKASTTT
-155 SSKTTS
+155 SKTTS
-161 ANIPQAAAQIRQ
+161 SNIPQAAAQIRQ
-173 AATATQGMSNAAKTV
+173 AATATQGVGNAAAQV

-198 ADDFGR
+198 ADNFGR

-214 GGFAGLAKSVKGM
+214 GGFAYLARSIKGM
-227 ATSFV
+227 VVNFALFGV
-232 LWGAAFSLVGSIGDS
+232 LFSLTNSIGDS
-247 FERMA
+247 FQRMA
-252 AENESVNQT
+252 QENQEVNQT

-283 VRAIAPILVTIL
+283 VKAIAPILVTIL

-326 DFSEG
+326 DFSES

-351 SLLPIDELN
+351 ALLPIDELN

-397 TSIPSPEWVP
+397 TTIPSPEWAP
-407 DPVPAPSFAAVTVP
+407 NPVPAPSFAPVVVP
-421 SWAGALLPS
+421 SYAGAKLPS
-430 PEWSPQVV
+430 PSWQPDLVPAPAFGPLV
-438 ASPVFETLKLPE
+438 LPDWLTE
-450 WALNLLPVPDW
+450 PIPVPAW
-461 EEDPIPAPALD
+461 EEDPIPAPTLD
-472 LEPVRSGLLAL
+472 LAPVRAGLLTL
-483 QEEFALAWDLVTA
+483 QEEFAFAWDLVTA

-513 GRLLQLQKEHATAL
+513 GRLLQLQTEHATAL
-527 DGITQRQG
+527 DGIAQKQESFVGQTQS
-535 QFTTDTQTA
+535 A

-550 ANQTSFGTTANYI
+550 ANQETFKTTTDYI

-568 PAFDAVS
+568 PAFANAS
-575 AVIASFVP
+575 AVISSFVS
-583 GTAGQIAKWGNNIM
+583 GTALAIAKWGNNVM
-597 SNARTTLA
+597 PNVRTTLS

-641 DNAGKAAEGLF
+641 KNAGTAAEGLF

-697 GITIGAI
+697 GLAIGAI
-704 ALSGGGALAAAPAL
+704 AVSGGGALAAAPAL
-718 AALANGGVLTEPTA
+718 AAIPALANGGVLTSPQVVLA
-732 ALVGE
+732 GE
-737 YPGAKRNPEIVT
+737 YSNARSNPEIVT
-749 PQNLMYDTFR
+749 PQSLMYDTFQ
-759 DAQDDTDVI
+759 DAQDTDVVV
-768 NAIVSV
+768 NAIMAGVN
-774 GQQIVQAIRSQDN
+774 QIVRAIQDSN
-787 SISIDGR
+787 VEVYVDG
-794 QLVRQT
+794 
-800 YDQFKRYEAQRGTS
+800 DGTATQNRRNRMYGKT
-814 LVQRGNYN
+814 LQHI

>member
-1 MAVDID
+1 MPVDID
-7 RLEIEIEADSQQAGS
+7 KLQIEIEADSAQAGS

-41 TALQKTSQQVK
+41 TALQRTSQQVK

-73 AIKDGDSLVKL
+73 AIKDGDSLFKL

-98 TKLTQADTASK
+98 TRLTQADTNSK
-109 IKETTAQIRQ
+109 IKEITAQIRQ
-119 LSEAVDA
+119 LSDAVDT

-146 PTVHAPKTS
+146 PTVQAPKTS
-155 SSKTTS
+155 STTSKTTS

-173 AATATQGMSNAAKTV
+173 AATATQGVSNAAKAV

-198 ADDFGR
+198 ADTFGKT
-204 QVKKATSSGS
+204 VKRATSSGS
-214 GGFAGLAKSVKGM
+214 GGFAYLARSIKGM
-227 ATSFV
+227 VVNFALFGV
-232 LWGAAFSLVGSIGDS
+232 LFSLTNSIGDS
-247 FERMA
+247 FQRMA
-252 AENESVNQT
+252 QENQEVNQT

-351 SLLPIDELN
+351 ALLPIDELN

-397 TSIPSPEWVP
+397 TSIPSPEWAP

-438 ASPVFETLKLPE
+438 TSPVFETLKLPE
-450 WALNLLPVPDW
+450 WALNLLPVPAW

-472 LEPVRSGLLAL
+472 LEPVRSGLLTL
-483 QEEFALAWDLVTA
+483 QEEFALAWNLVTA

-503 NVVGNLDTLA
+503 NVVGNLDTLT

-597 SNARTTLA
+597 SNSRTTLA

-624 WINATSSG
+624 WISATSSG
-632 FAQWGSNVI
+632 FASWGNNI
-641 DNAGKAAEGLF
+641 IQNAGKAAEGLF
-652 SNIVSGLSAA
+652 SNIVGGLSAA
-662 WTQFKNAMTA
+662 WNEFKSAMTA

-697 GITIGAI
+697 GLAIGAI
-704 ALSGGGALAAAPAL
+704 VVSGGGALAAAPAL
-718 AALANGGVLTEPTA
+718 AAIPALANGGVLTSPQVVLA
-732 ALVGE
+732 GE
-737 YPGAKRNPEIVT
+737 YSNARSNPEIVT
-749 PQNLMYDTFR
+749 PQSLMYDTFR
-759 DAQDDTDVI
+759 EAQDTDVVV
-768 NAIVSV
+768 NAILSGV
-774 GQQIVQAIRSQDN
+774 QQIVRAIQDSN
-787 SISIDGR
+787 VEVYVDG
-794 QLVRQT
+794 
-800 YDQFKRYEAQRGTS
+800 DGTATQNRKNRMYGKT
-814 LVQRGNYN
+814 LQYI

>member
-1 MAVDID
+1 MPTDID
-7 RLEIEIEADSQQAGS
+7 KLQIEIEADSAQAGS
-22 ALDRLTASLQRL
+22 AIDRLTASLQRL
-34 QSAVGNN
+34 QGAIGGN

-52 AIAKAPS
+52 NIAKAPS

-73 AIKDGDSLVKL
+73 AIKDGDSLVEL
-84 QERLEEL
+84 QKKLEEL

-98 TKLTQADTASK
+98 NKLTQADTNKRIAA
-109 IKETTAQIRQ
+109 TTAQIRQ
-119 LSEAVDA
+119 LSEAVDT
-126 ADVKIR
+126 ADTKIR

-146 PTVHAPKTS
+146 PTVQTPKTS
-155 SSKTTS
+155 TTSKTTS

-173 AATATQGMSNAAKTV
+173 AATATQGVGNAAAQV

-198 ADDFGR
+198 ADNFGR

-214 GGFAGLAKSVKGM
+214 GGFAYLARSIKGM
-227 ATSFV
+227 VVNFALFGV
-232 LWGAAFSLVGSIGDS
+232 LFSLTNSIGDS
-247 FERMA
+247 FARMA
-252 AENESVNQT
+252 AENQEVNQT

-283 VRAIAPILVTIL
+283 VKALAPILVTIL

-316 SVIQAQKQWV
+316 SVIQAQKQWA
-326 DFSEG
+326 DFSES

-351 SLLPIDELN
+351 ALLLIDELN

-367 GGGAGG
+367 GGAGG

-397 TSIPSPEWVP
+397 TTIPSPEWAP
-407 DPVPAPSFAAVTVP
+407 NPVPAPSFAAVVVP
-421 SWAGALLPS
+421 SYAGAKLPS
-430 PEWSPQVV
+430 PSWQPDLVPAPAFGPLV
-438 ASPVFETLKLPE
+438 LPDWLTE
-450 WALNLLPVPDW
+450 PIPVPAW

-472 LEPVRSGLLAL
+472 LAPVRSGLLTL
-483 QEEFALAWDLVTA
+483 QEEFAFAWDLVTA

-527 DGITQRQG
+527 DGIAQKQESFVGQTQS
-535 QFTTDTQTA
+535 A
-544 LQAWST
+544 LQRWST
-550 ANQTSFGTTANYI
+550 ATQTNFKTTTDYI

-597 SNARTTLA
+597 GNARTTLA

-613 ALQSAGESFSS
+613 ALQSAGESFTS
-624 WINATSSG
+624 WINATSSN
-632 FAQWGSNVI
+632 FAAWGSNVVK
-641 DNAGKAAEGLF
+641 NAGTAAEGLF

-662 WTQFKNAMTA
+662 WTQFKNAMAA

-704 ALSGGGALAAAPAL
+704 ALSGGGALAAVPAL
-718 AALANGGVLTEPTA
+718 AALASGGVLTEPTA

-749 PQNLMYDTFR
+749 PQNLMYDTFK
-759 DAQDDTDVI
+759 DAQDTDAVV
-768 NAIVSV
+768 NAIMAGV
-774 GQQIVQAIRSQDN
+774 QQIVRAIQDSN
-787 SISIDGR
+787 VEVYVDGDG
-794 QLVRQT
+794 T
-800 YDQFKRYEAQRGTS
+800 AQQNRRNRMYGKT
-814 LVQRGNYN
+814 LQYI

>member
-1 MAVDID
+1 MPTDID
-7 RLEIEIEADSQQAGS
+7 KLQIEIEADSAQAGS
-22 ALDRLTASLQRL
+22 AIDRLTASLQRL
-34 QSAVGNN
+34 QSAVGGN

-52 AIAKAPS
+52 NIAKAPS
-59 LTRLEKELSKVEKQ
+59 LSRLEKELSKVEKQ
-73 AIKDGDSLVKL
+73 AIKDGDSLV
-84 QERLEEL
+84 EL
-91 QGYKGIG
+91 QKKLETLQTYKGLG
-98 TKLTQADTASK
+98 NRLTQADTASK
-109 IKETTAQIRQ
+109 IKETTAQIKQ
-119 LSEAVDA
+119 LSDAVDT
-126 ADVKIR
+126 ADAKIR
-132 ELRQSIK
+132 ELRQSIR

-146 PTVHAPKTS
+146 PTVQGPKTS
-155 SSKTTS
+155 TTSKTTS

-173 AATATQGMSNAAKTV
+173 AATATQGVGNAAAQV

-198 ADDFGR
+198 ADNFGR
-204 QVKKATSSGS
+204 KIKKATSSGS
-214 GGFAGLAKSVKGM
+214 GGFAYLARSIKGM
-227 ATSFV
+227 VVNFALFGV
-232 LWGAAFSLVGSIGDS
+232 LFSLTNSIGDS
-247 FERMA
+247 FARMA
-252 AENESVNQT
+252 AENQEVNRT
-261 LSEIKSSLQY
+261 LSEIKSSLQF

-283 VRAIAPILVTIL
+283 VKAIAPILVTIL

-316 SVIQAQKQWV
+316 SVIQAQKQWA
-326 DFSEG
+326 DFSES

-351 SLLPIDELN
+351 ALLPIDELN

-367 GGGAGG
+367 GGAGG

-397 TSIPSPEWVP
+397 TTIPSPEWAP
-407 DPVPAPSFAAVTVP
+407 DPVPAPSFAPVVVP
-421 SWAGALLPS
+421 SYAGAKLPS
-430 PEWSPQVV
+430 PSWQPDLVPAPAFGPLV
-438 ASPVFETLKLPE
+438 LPDWLTE
-450 WALNLLPVPDW
+450 PIPVPAW

-472 LEPVRSGLLAL
+472 LAPVRSGLLTL
-483 QEEFALAWDLVTA
+483 QKEFAFAWDLVTA
-496 TSAVGVG
+496 ASAVGVG

-527 DGITQRQG
+527 DGITQRQE

-550 ANQTSFGTTANYI
+550 ANQTNFKTTTDYI

-568 PAFDAVS
+568 PAFSNAS
-575 AVIASFVP
+575 EVISSFVS
-583 GTAGQIAKWGNNIM
+583 GTALAIAKWGNNVM
-597 SNARTTLA
+597 PNVRTTLS

-613 ALQSAGESFSS
+613 ALQSAGDSFSS

-641 DNAGKAAEGLF
+641 ENAGKAAEGLF

-662 WTQFKNAMTA
+662 WTQFKKAMTA

-704 ALSGGGALAAAPAL
+704 ALSGGGALAAVPAL
-718 AALANGGVLTEPTA
+718 AALASGGVLTEPTA

-759 DAQDDTDVI
+759 DAQDTDVVV
-768 NAIVSV
+768 NAIIAGV
-774 GQQIVQAIRSQDN
+774 QQIVRAIQDSN
-787 SISIDGR
+787 VEVYVDGDG
-794 QLVRQT
+794 T
-800 YDQFKRYEAQRGTS
+800 AQQNRRNRMYGKT
-814 LVQRGNYN
+814 LQYI

>member
-1 MAVDID
+1 MPVDID
-7 RLEIEIEADSQQAGS
+7 KLQIEIEADSAQAGS

-34 QSAVGNN
+34 QNAVGGN
-41 TALQKTSQQVK
+41 TALQRTSQQVK
-52 AIAKAPS
+52 NIAKAPS

-73 AIKDGDSLVKL
+73 AIKDGDSLVEL
-84 QERLEEL
+84 QKKLEEL

-98 TKLTQADTASK
+98 NKLTQADTNKRIAA
-109 IKETTAQIRQ
+109 TTAQIKQ
-119 LSEAVDA
+119 LSDAVDT
-126 ADVKIR
+126 ADAKIR

-146 PTVHAPKTS
+146 PTVQTPKTS
-155 SSKTTS
+155 TTSKTTS

-173 AATATQGMSNAAKTV
+173 AATATQGVSNAAARV

-198 ADDFGR
+198 ADNFGR

-214 GGFAGLAKSVKGM
+214 GGFAYLARSIKGM
-227 ATSFV
+227 VVNFALFGV
-232 LWGAAFSLVGSIGDS
+232 LFSLTNSIGDS
-247 FERMA
+247 FARMA
-252 AENESVNQT
+252 AENQEVNRT

-271 VSDALAAVIYPI
+271 VSDALAVVIYPI
-283 VRAIAPILVTIL
+283 VKALSPILVTIL

-326 DFSEG
+326 DFSES

-351 SLLPIDELN
+351 ALLPIDELN
-360 ILEDNST
+360 VLEDNST

-385 RFEMV
+385 RFEEV

-397 TSIPSPEWVP
+397 TSLPSPEWVP
-407 DPVPAPSFAAVTVP
+407 DPVPAPSFAPVVVP
-421 SWAGALLPS
+421 SYAGAKLPS
-430 PEWSPQVV
+430 PSWQPDLVPAPAFGPLV
-438 ASPVFETLKLPE
+438 LPDWLTE
-450 WALNLLPVPDW
+450 PIPVPAW

-472 LEPVRSGLLAL
+472 LAPLRSGLLTL
-483 QEEFALAWDLVTA
+483 QEEFAFAWDLVTA

-550 ANQTSFGTTANYI
+550 ANQTNFKTTTDYI

-597 SNARTTLA
+597 GNARTTLA

-613 ALQSAGESFSS
+613 ALQSAGDSFSS

-641 DNAGKAAEGLF
+641 ENAGKAAEGLF

-704 ALSGGGALAAAPAL
+704 ALSGGGALAAVPAL
-718 AALANGGVLTEPTA
+718 AALASGGVLTEPTA

-759 DAQDDTDVI
+759 DAQDTDVVV
-768 NAIVSV
+768 NAIMAGVN
-774 GQQIVQAIRSQDN
+774 QIVRAIQDN
-787 SISIDGR
+787 NVEVYVDSDG
-794 QLVRQT
+794 T
-800 YDQFKRYEAQRGTS
+800 AQQNRKNRMYGKT
-814 LVQRGNYN
+814 LQYI